1 MSDETSGNTAGMPE
15 DDRHA
20 EAPIAGMNELEQ
32 ETSASFL
39 AGVRKKVYRRQA
51 VSQLVSFSWQLP
63 KTVFVELGSMLVH
76 ILNTFSTRKGE

>member
-1 MSDETSGNTAGMPE
+1 MSDETSENPAGMPD
-15 DDRHA
+15 DDRHP

-32 ETSASFL
+32 ETSASFVT
-39 AGVRKKVYRRQA
+39 GVRKKIYRRQT

>member
-1 MSDETSGNTAGMPE
+1 MSEETSENSAGIPD

-32 ETSASFL
+32 ETSASFV
-39 AGVRKKVYRRQA
+39 AGVRKKIYRRQT
-51 VSQLVSFSWQLP
+51 VSQFVSFSWQLP
-63 KTVFVELGSMLVH
+63 KAVFVELGSMLVH